1 MKYKNC
7 KPYLIINNCRHG
19 IRLRILPQYHL
30 ADGHPDGSTSEF
42 TDYYILRLELDKPI
56 CTEIKI
62 AEELLGELGIFTR
75 DAMSVCTTLTY
86 VYYTIFNLI
95 KRQLT
100 LAVHMLTT
108 GL

>member
-7 KPYLIINNCRHG
+7 KPYLIINNCRPG
-19 IRLRILPQYHL
+19 KSRLCILPQYHL
-30 ADGHPDGSTSEF
+30 ADGHLPDGSIFNFS
-42 TDYYILRLELDKPI
+42 DYCILRLELDKPI
-56 CTEIKI
+56 CTKI
-62 AEELLGELGIFTR
+62 AVVLPDVIGFSTR